1 MKKALIGVFYGLTDY
16 FTPRLLMIHY
26 DKLNRL
32 ITCPRYDNTCH
43 RRRSS
48 KKQGAYQHSKCI
60 PSIISV
66 ISLEMQAASMMMFKQ
81 VIT

>member
-1 MKKALIGVFYGLTDY
+1 
-16 FTPRLLMIHY
+16 MIT
-26 DKLNRL
+26 LV
-32 ITCPRYDNTCH
+32 IVEGAG
-43 RRRSS
+43 